1 MKLSEINHHSHDYH
15 EAVDDVVASFIRQL
29 KRLKYPHV
37 EYHRDDT
44 IKSAA
49 YEAVDNLIDRLIDA
63 DLMAGN
69 Q

>member
-1 MKLSEINHHSHDYH
+1 MKLSEINRHDSSYF
-15 EAVDDVVASFIRQL
+15 EFVDRVTNLFIRELCRMQ
-29 KRLKYPHV
+29 YPHID
-37 EYHRDDT
+37 YHRDDT

-49 YEAVDNLIDRLIDA
+49 FDAVDNLVERLIDA